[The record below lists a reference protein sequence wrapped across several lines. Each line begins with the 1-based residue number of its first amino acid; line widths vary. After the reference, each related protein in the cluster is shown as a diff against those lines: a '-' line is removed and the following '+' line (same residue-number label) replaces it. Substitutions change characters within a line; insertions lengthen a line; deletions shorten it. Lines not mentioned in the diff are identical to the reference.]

1 MSELMAAYLDALTRE
16 LSFDPR
22 LARRLRTEAE
32 DHLREAIASDPMG
45 ATIET
50 ERRAISRFGAARD
63 IAAQC
68 ALPSLVQQV
77 KNAGAAATLI
87 AIGRTDCHEKPRRM
101 VWRDL
106 ANCQP
111 PIRLLDQLRT
121 AISSIDRYAFWCAL
135 LIAICSWTY
144 VSIGRASGSLVLRR
158 RLRQSLLICAAA
170 AFAVVITVLS
180 DATLTALKL
189 FPTGRAA
196 ASFFPCLTIGLET
209 ALAVVLVI
217 AITHHHAALRVF
229 REAIRGLKFV
239 SQARNP

>member
-1 MSELMAAYLDALTRE
+1 MSQLTAAYLDTLARE

-22 LARRLRTEAE
+22 LARRMRAEAE

-68 ALPSLVQQV
+68 VLPSLVQQV

-87 AIGRTDCHEKPRRM
+87 AIGLLIAMKSRIAWYGATSPTVSSDP
-101 VWRDL
+101 
-106 ANCQP
+106 
-111 PIRLLDQLRT
+111 LLDQLRT

-196 ASFFPCLTIGLET
+196 ASFFPCLTIGLEA

-217 AITHHHAALRVF
+217 QLRIIMQRF
-229 REAIRGLKFV
+229 A
-239 SQARNP
+239 SSARLFPV